1 MRWVEVK
8 VKTTQE
14 ASEIVSNIL
23 YESGADSLVI
33 EDPSVMADLERNH
46 ETWDYIDEKIMNFE
60 FDGII
65 IKGYLEETANIG
77 ETIENIKNRLKE
89 ISSFG
94 IENDFAEISTSE
106 IEDEDWSKEWKKFY
120 KPQKIGKKVV
130 VKPSWEEYAPKSKEV
145 VVEID
150 PGMSFGTGTH
160 ETTILCVKQL
170 EKYVKK
176 DSFVIDVGSGT
187 GILAIVAAKLGAQK
201 IVAVDLDEECVES
214 TKQNA
219 LKNKVRGK
227 IEVVHGNLL
236 DLVDDMQAD
245 VIVAN
250 IFADIIAILAPDVR
264 PLLEDGGIFIASGII
279 QEKEEF
285 VKKHLKESGLE
296 IIDTIKMGEWVCIV
310 SKKVELVHA

>member
-46 ETWDYIDEKIMNFE
+46 ETWDYIDEKITNFE

-65 IKGYLEETANIG
+65 IKGYLEETENIG
-77 ETIENIKNRLKE
+77 ETIENIKTRLKE

-120 KPQKIGKKVV
+120 KPQKIGEKVV
-130 VKPSWEEYAPKSKEV
+130 IKPSWEEYTPKSKEV

-219 LKNKVRGK
+219 LMNKVRGK

-285 VKKHLKESGLE
+285 VKKHLKEGGLK

-310 SKKVELVHA
+310 SQKVELVHA